1 MESLR
6 DIRQNIKA
14 IKSTQ
19 QIMQTMKMISNA
31 RIRRAQEAMAAAR
44 PFATQMLN
52 MVDDLVPEV
61 LALAQPEDAAETWA
75 SRLFVNRTG
84 DPGKIGLTVITGDK
98 GLAGSFNAVVLRAA
112 LRFIKDNQDKEIFV
126 WAIGKKGRD
135 FLARLKMPNLHMVYE
150 SVGIFPKV
158 SYAHAELLG
167 ESVLKVFLQEN
178 LHHVTLIYNDFKS
191 LASQHL
197 VEQSILPLSAR
208 GAARPDAAQRKFE
221 FEPGLLEIF
230 KLMVPR
236 LVKANMYRVLLES
249 QAANLAATTSAMDAA
264 SKNAGEIVSALGL
277 KLNKVR
283 QAGITNEILD
293 IVNGAEAL
301 NS

>member
-31 RIRRAQEAMAAAR
+31 RIRRAQDAMTAAR
-44 PFATQMLN
+44 PFAKKMYQ
-52 MVDDLVPEV
+52 MVDDLKQDI
-61 LALAQPEDAAETWA
+61 LAMPQPDDAAESWA
-75 SRLFVNRTG
+75 GRFFINKTG
-84 DPGKIGLTVITGDK
+84 DPKKVGLLVITGDK
-98 GLAGSFNAVVLRAA
+98 GLAGSFNAVILRSA
-112 LRFIKDNQDKEIFV
+112 LHFLKANQDKEVFV
-126 WAIGKKGRD
+126 FAVGKKGRD
-135 FLARLKMPNLHMVYE
+135 FLARLKMPNLHLVYE

-167 ESVLKVFLQEN
+167 EAVLKTYFEQN
-178 LHHVTLIYNDFKS
+178 LGSVTLIYNDFKS
-191 LASQHL
+191 LASQNL
-197 VEQSILPLSAR
+197 VEQKFLPFH
-208 GAARPDAAQRKFE
+208 FE
-221 FEPGLLEIF
+221 ASENKKVESDFLFEPGMLEIF
-230 KLMVPR
+230 KLLVPR
-236 LVKANMYRVLLES
+236 LVKANMYRMLLES
-249 QAANLAATTSAMDAA
+249 QAANLAATMNAMDAA
-264 SKNAGEIVSALGL
+264 SKNAGELVAALGV

-283 QAGITNEILD
+283 QASITNEILD

>member
-31 RIRRAQEAMAAAR
+31 RIRKAQEAMVAAR
-44 PFATQMLN
+44 PFATKMLE
-52 MVDDLVPEV
+52 MVSDLAPEI
-61 LALAQPEDAAETWA
+61 LALPQAPDEAESWA
-75 SRLFVNRTG
+75 SRLFLNRSARP
-84 DPGKIGLTVITGDK
+84 DKIGLLVITGDK
-98 GLAGSFNAVVLRAA
+98 GLAGSFNAVILRAA
-112 LRFIKDNQDKEIFV
+112 MRFIKAHSGQQIYLF
-126 WAIGKKGRD
+126 AIGKKGRD
-135 FLARLKMPNLHMVYE
+135 FLARLRQPNLHIAYE

-158 SYAHAELLG
+158 SYAHAEMLG
-167 ESVLKVFLQEN
+167 EEVLNVFLQEN
-178 LHHVTLIYNDFKS
+178 LASITLIYNDFKS
-191 LASQHL
+191 LASQNL
-197 VEQSILPLSAR
+197 VEQRFLPFAPQAVA
-208 GAARPDAAQRKFE
+208 GQVACAQE
-221 FEPGLLEIF
+221 FMCEPGLLDIF

-236 LVKANMYRVLLES
+236 LIKANMYRILLES

-264 SKNAGEIVSALGL
+264 SKNAAEMVNTLGL

-301 NS
+301 NN

>member
-14 IKSTQ
+14 IKYTQ
-19 QIMQTMKMISNA
+19 QMMQTMKMISSA
-31 RIRRAQEAMAAAR
+31 RIRRAQDAMEAAR
-44 PFATQMLN
+44 PFAKKMLE
-52 MVDDLVPEV
+52 MVDDLKQDI
-61 LALAQPEDAAETWA
+61 LAMPQPEEGESWEG
-75 SRLFVNRTG
+75 RFFINKTG
-84 DPGKIGLTVITGDK
+84 DPNKIGLLVITGDK
-98 GLAGSFNAVVLRAA
+98 GLAGSFNAVILRSVLQF
-112 LRFIKDNQDKEIFV
+112 LKEHKEKEIFV
-126 WAIGKKGRD
+126 FSVGKKGRD

-167 ESVLKVFLQEN
+167 EAVLKTYFEQHLGG
-178 LHHVTLIYNDFKS
+178 VTLIYNDFKS
-191 LASQHL
+191 LASQNL
-197 VEQSILPLSAR
+197 VTEKLLPF
-208 GAARPDAAQRKFE
+208 DFE
-221 FEPGLLEIF
+221 AIANEKEESDFLFEPGMVEIF
-230 KLMVPR
+230 KLLVPR
-236 LVKANMYRVLLES
+236 LVKANMYRILLES
-249 QAANLAATTSAMDAA
+249 QAANLAAPPNALDAA
-264 SKNAGEIVSALGL
+264 SKNAGELVTALGV

>member
-31 RIRRAQEAMAAAR
+31 RIRKAQDAMMAAR
-44 PFATQMLN
+44 PFAKKMLE
-52 MVDDLVPEV
+52 MVNDLREEV
-61 LALAQPEDAAETWA
+61 LSLPQPEEGESWA
-75 SRLFVNRTG
+75 SRFFVNRTG
-84 DPGKIGLTVITGDK
+84 DPNKIGVLVITGDK
-98 GLAGSFNAVVLRAA
+98 GLAGSFNAVILRALVQFLKKHRNEQITA
-112 LRFIKDNQDKEIFV
+112 YAV
-126 WAIGKKGRD
+126 GKKGRD
-135 FLARLKMPNLHMVYE
+135 FLSRLRMPNLTIAYE

-167 ESVLKVFLQEN
+167 EAMMKSFLQEN
-178 LHHVTLIYNDFKS
+178 LSSVTLIYNDFKS
-191 LASQHL
+191 MASQNL
-197 VEQSILPLSAR
+197 VEISFLPFANL
-208 GAARPDAAQRKFE
+208 PQAQVKDEHEFE

-230 KLMVPR
+230 KLLVPR
-236 LVKANMYRVLLES
+236 LVKANMYRILLES
-249 QAANLAATTSAMDAA
+249 QAANLAATMNAMDAA
-264 SKNAGEIVSALGL
+264 SKNAGEIVEALGL

-283 QAGITNEILD
+283 QTGITNEILD

-301 NS
+301 KS

>member
-31 RIRRAQEAMAAAR
+31 RIRKAQDAMTAAR
-44 PFATQMLN
+44 PFATKMLE
-52 MVDDLVPEV
+52 MVCDLKQEILSLPE
-61 LALAQPEDAAETWA
+61 QEETESWA
-75 SRLFVNRTG
+75 SKLFVNKTG
-84 DPGKIGLTVITGDK
+84 DQKKIGLLVITGDK
-98 GLAGSFNAVVLRAA
+98 GLAGSFNAVILRAT
-112 LRFIKDNQDKEIFV
+112 LQFLKKNKDKHVFIFAV
-126 WAIGKKGRD
+126 GKKGRD
-135 FLARLKMPNLHMVYE
+135 FLARLRSENLSIAYE

-167 ESVLKVFLQEN
+167 EALMKTYFEEN
-178 LHHVTLIYNDFKS
+178 LSSITLIYNDFKS
-191 LASQHL
+191 LASQKL
-197 VEQSILPLSAR
+197 VEEKVLP
-208 GAARPDAAQRKFE
+208 FE
-221 FEPGLLEIF
+221 TTNSSHKLDRSSFVFEPGRQEIF
-230 KLMVPR
+230 HILVPR
-236 LVKANMYRVLLES
+236 LMKAHMYRILLES
-249 QAANLAATTSAMDAA
+249 QAANLAATTNAMDAA
-264 SKNAGEIVSALGL
+264 SKNAGEIVNTLGL

>member
-31 RIRRAQEAMAAAR
+31 RIRKAQDAMMAAR
-44 PFATQMLN
+44 PFAKKMLEVIN
-52 MVDDLVPEV
+52 DLKQEV
-61 LALAQPEDAAETWA
+61 LALPQPEGSESWA
-75 SRLFVNRTG
+75 SRFFMNRTG
-84 DPGKIGLTVITGDK
+84 DPNKIGVLVITGDK
-98 GLAGSFNAVVLRAA
+98 GLAGSFNAVILRA
-112 LRFIKDNQDKEIFV
+112 LVRFLKEHRDKQITAFV
-126 WAIGKKGRD
+126 VGKKGRD
-135 FLARLKMPNLHMVYE
+135 FLVCLRMDNLKIAYE

-167 ESVLKVFLQEN
+167 DAIMKSFLEER
-178 LHHVTLIYNDFKS
+178 LSHVTLIYNDFKS
-191 LASQHL
+191 MASQNL
-197 VEQSILPLSAR
+197 VEISFLPFDHLQQVSVK
-208 GAARPDAAQRKFE
+208 DEHEFE
-221 FEPGLLEIF
+221 FEPGILEIF
-230 KLMVPR
+230 KLLVPR
-236 LVKANMYRVLLES
+236 LIKANMYRILLES
-249 QAANLAATTSAMDAA
+249 QAANLAATTNAMDAA
-264 SKNAGEIVSALGL
+264 SKNAGEIVEALGL